1 MLPVSENCVFQDQ
14 HLSITA
20 PQYDISGEGE
30 RRPDEVPIEVAPSGE
45 WLLDE
50 VELNTVTISNMS
62 IDSKS
67 VETGGERG

>member
-1 MLPVSENCVFQDQ
+1 MCVRNYVFHDQ

-20 PQYDISGEGE
+20 PQYDISREGE
-30 RRPDEVPIEVAPSGE
+30 CRPDEVKIEVAPSEE
-45 WLLDE
+45 WLLNE